1 MKQVVNVGLMI
12 VLALTGDAVNRQSTI
27 GSRQSTLDVYWI
39 DVEGGGA
46 TLIVTPAG
54 ESVLIDT
61 GYPDERGAPRIH
73 KAATEMA
80 GLKAIDH
87 LVVTHFHIDH
97 FGGAVPLS
105 KLMPIGRVYDNGA
118 PSPPPSEKDA
128 PLLAEYVAAFEGKR
142 HTLQPGESIPL
153 KQPAGAAPLSLRL
166 LGTREQF
173 GAAPAAARPNDAIC
187 AQASDKPADASDN
200 RNSTVWILRL
210 GGFAFFDGGDLT
222 WNTEKR
228 LVCPA
233 NLPGQVDVY
242 QVNHHGLD
250 QSNNP
255 VLVRSL
261 APTVAIMNNGPRKGT
276 QPQAVATLKEAP
288 SILARYQLHKN
299 VREDSQN
306 STADEYIANV
316 PEQCAANVMKM
327 SVEPDGRRYTIGI
340 PATGHSRRFETRSQR

>member
-1 MKQVVNVGLMI
+1 
-12 VLALTGDAVNRQSTI
+12 
-27 GSRQSTLDVYWI
+27 
-39 DVEGGGA
+39 
-46 TLIVTPAG
+46 
-54 ESVLIDT
+54 
-61 GYPDERGAPRIH
+61 
-73 KAATEMA
+73 MA

-128 PLLAEYVAAFEGKR
+128 PLLAEYNAAFEGKR
-142 HTLQPGESIPL
+142 QTLQPGDTIPL
-153 KQPAGAAPLSLRL
+153 KQQAGSAALRL
-166 LGTREQF
+166 QLLATREQVVRGPSPAVRNDEIC
-173 GAAPAAARPNDAIC
+173 GA
-187 AQASDKPADASDN
+187 ASDKPADTSDN
-200 RNSTVWILRL
+200 RNSTVWLLRL
-210 GGFAFFDGGDLT
+210 GGFQFFDGADLT

-233 NLPGQVDVY
+233 NLPGPVDVY

-255 VLVRSL
+255 VLVHSL
-261 APTVAIMNNGPRKGT
+261 APRVVVMNNGPRKGT
-276 QPQAVATLKEAP
+276 QPQAVETLKGAP

-299 VREDSQN
+299 VREDAQN

-316 PEQCAANVMKM
+316 PEQCAANVIKM
-327 SVEPDGRRYTIGI
+327 SVEPDGRRYTLSI
-340 PATGHSRRFETRSQR
+340 PATGHARTFTTRSQR